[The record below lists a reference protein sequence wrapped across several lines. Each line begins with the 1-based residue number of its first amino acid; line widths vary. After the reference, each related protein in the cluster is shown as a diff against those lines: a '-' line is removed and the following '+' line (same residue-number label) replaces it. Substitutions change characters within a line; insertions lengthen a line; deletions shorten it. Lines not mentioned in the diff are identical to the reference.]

1 MYDHIFQPIDV
12 GPITIPN
19 RIVRSAHS
27 TALPLKRLI
36 AYHEARAVGG
46 VGMST
51 LEATGVHLSSPA
63 MRSIIPLHDDTVVPF
78 YQELTDA
85 LRPHGM
91 KMLQQIYHPGSARA
105 PGKGTTQVSA
115 SAIPNPLVGGTP
127 IEMTIPMIDEM
138 IEAFAKAAKRCRDGG
153 LDGVDIHASSGY
165 LIEQFLSPANNIR
178 SDKYGGSLTNRMRF
192 LMEIIEAIRDEVDH
206 DICIGIRLPNEEYI
220 PGGLTAEDNAEIARI
235 VEPHVDY
242 ISLHMGSYWRFHK
255 LLSPMDDPLGHEMPA
270 NEPIIK
276 QLTKPTIVVGRIMT
290 LDHAESIVE
299 SGQADMVS
307 MVRALIADPGLVSK
321 AKQGNSELIRP
332 CIGSNFGCVGQI
344 MSTGKL
350 GCVVNIAA
358 AQETEVSFEPEG
370 ISKTPEKILIV
381 GGGPAGLEA
390 ARTAAIRG
398 HDVHLHEATKQL
410 GGQVAIAASAPHRS
424 DLGAITSWLTSEMER
439 LEINVTMNSLVD
451 PEVIASLNP
460 DRIIV
465 ATGSTPRK
473 DGFQLTTPISPLTG
487 FDQKHVYTS
496 WDVFGYGGRA
506 NFDSP
511 AIVFDDTGTF
521 EAISVAD
528 KLLEQGI
535 KVTMVSRYES
545 LGAALPYP
553 PATVEAAKERLMS
566 QDFDF
571 IGGHYM
577 QAITEDEVLI
587 GVPFTE
593 RIRALRA
600 NMVVLVTYNH
610 PNRDLAEYILKENSH
625 LEGKVHLV
633 GDVSG
638 TNGVQAAIH
647 QAANLTR
654 SI

>member
-1 MYDHIFQPIDV
+1 MYENLFEPIEV

-63 MRSIIPLHDDTVVPF
+63 MRSIIPLHDDSVVPF
-78 YQELTDA
+78 YKELTEA

-105 PGKGTTQVSA
+105 PGKGTFQISA
-115 SAIPNPLVGGTP
+115 SAIPNPIAGGIPT
-127 IEMTIPMIDEM
+127 EMTIPMIEEM
-138 IEAFAKAAKRCRDGG
+138 VEAFAAAARRCRDGG
-153 LDGVDIHASSGY
+153 LDGIDVHASSGY
-165 LIEQFLSPANNIR
+165 LIEQFLSPATNIR
-178 SDKYGGSLTNRMRF
+178 TDHYGGSLENRMRF
-192 LMEIIEAIRDEVDH
+192 LMEIIHAIRAEVGT
-206 DICIGIRLPNEEYI
+206 DICVGIRLPNEEYI
-220 PGGLTAEDNAEIARI
+220 PGGLTAEDNAEIAKI
-235 VEPHVDY
+235 VEPYVDY

-255 LLSPMDDPLGHEMPA
+255 LLSPMDDPLGHEMPS
-270 NEPIIK
+270 NEPITKVIE
-276 QLTKPTIVVGRIMT
+276 KPTIVVGRIMT
-290 LDHAESIVE
+290 LDHASSIVE
-299 SGQADMVS
+299 EGQGDMVS
-307 MVRALIADPGLVSK
+307 MVRALIADPGLVNK
-321 AKQGNSELIRP
+321 AKNGNSELIRP

-344 MSTGKL
+344 MSSGKL
-350 GCVVNIAA
+350 GCVVNVAA
-358 AQETEVSFEPEG
+358 AKESEVSFEPEG
-370 ISKTPEKILIV
+370 KTKTPEKILIV
-381 GGGPAGLEA
+381 GGGPGGLEA

-398 HDVHLHEATKQL
+398 HEVHIHEATKQL
-410 GGQVAIAASAPHRS
+410 GGQVSIAATAPHRS
-424 DLGAITSWLTSEMER
+424 DLGAITSWLANEMER
-439 LEINVTMNSLVD
+439 LEVNVRVNSLVD
-451 PEVIASLNP
+451 PDTVRELRP
-460 DRIIV
+460 DRVII
-465 ATGSTPRK
+465 ATGSTPRR
-473 DGFQLTTPISPLTG
+473 DGFQLTTPVSPLRG
-487 FDQKHVYTS
+487 YDLEHVYTS
-496 WDVFGYGGRA
+496 WDVFGFGGRA
-506 NFDSP
+506 NIASP
-511 AIVFDDTGTF
+511 AVVFDDTGTF

-528 KLLEQGI
+528 QLLQEGA

-545 LGAALPYP
+545 LGASLPYP

-571 IGGHYM
+571 VGSHYL

-593 RIRALRA
+593 RRRALEA
-600 NMVVLVTYNH
+600 KMVVIVTYNH
-610 PNRDLAEYILKENSH
+610 PNRELADCLIEEIPELN
-625 LEGKVHLV
+625 GKVHLV

>member
-1 MYDHIFQPIDV
+1 MYEKLFEPIDV

-63 MRSIIPLHDDTVVPF
+63 MRSIIPLHDDSVIPF
-78 YQELTDA
+78 YKELADA

-91 KMLQQIYHPGSARA
+91 KILQQIYHPGSARA
-105 PGKGTTQVSA
+105 PGKGTFQISA
-115 SAIPNPLVGGTP
+115 SAIPNPIAGGIPT
-127 IEMTIPMIDEM
+127 EMTIPMIEEM
-138 IEAFAKAAKRCRDGG
+138 IEAFASAARRCRDGG
-153 LDGVDIHASSGY
+153 LDGIDIHASSGY

-178 SDKYGGSLTNRMRF
+178 TDRYGGSLENRMRF
-192 LMEIIEAIRDEVDH
+192 LMEIIEAIRAEVGT
-206 DICIGIRLPNEEYI
+206 DICVGIRLPNEEYI
-220 PGGLTAEDNAEIARI
+220 PGGLTAEDNSEIAKI

-270 NEPIIK
+270 NEPITK
-276 QLTKPTIVVGRIMT
+276 HLTKPTIVVGRIMT
-290 LDHAESIVE
+290 LDHAETIVRE
-299 SGQADMVS
+299 GQADMVS
-307 MVRALIADPGLVSK
+307 MVRALIADPGLVNK
-321 AKQGNSELIRP
+321 AKQGNTDLIRP

-358 AQETEVSFEPEG
+358 AQETNITFEPEG
-370 ISKTPEKILIV
+370 KPKRIERILIV

-390 ARTAAIRG
+390 ARTAAIMG
-398 HDVHLHEATKQL
+398 HEVHLHEATKQL
-410 GGQVAIAASAPHRS
+410 GGQVRIAATAPHRS
-424 DLGAITSWLTSEMER
+424 DIGSITQWLESEMGR
-439 LEINVTMNSLVD
+439 LEVNVTMNSLVD
-451 PEVIASLNP
+451 PDVVKEINP
-460 DRIIV
+460 DRIIL
-465 ATGSTPRK
+465 ATGSTPRR
-473 DGFQLTTPISPLTG
+473 DGFQLTTPVAPLSG
-487 FDQKHVYTS
+487 HDLNHVYTS
-496 WDVFGYGGRA
+496 WDVFGFGGRA
-506 NFDSP
+506 EFDSP
-511 AIVFDDTGTF
+511 AVVFDDTGTF

-528 KLLEQGI
+528 QLLQQGV

-545 LGAALPYP
+545 LGASLPYP

-566 QDFDF
+566 QDFEF
-571 IGGHYM
+571 VGSHYL
-577 QAITEDEVLI
+577 QAITEDEVLV
-587 GVPFTE
+587 GVSFTE
-593 RIRALRA
+593 RRRAFEA
-600 NMVVLVTYNH
+600 KMVVIVTYNH
-610 PNRDLAEYILKENSH
+610 PNRELADYLTNEIPELN
-625 LEGKVHLV
+625 GKVHLV

-647 QAANLTR
+647 QAANLIR

>member
-307 MVRALIADPGLVSK
+307 MVRALIADPGLVNK

-473 DGFQLTTPISPLTG
+473 DGFQLATPISPLTG

-545 LGAALPYP
+545 LGASLPYP
-553 PATVEAAKERLMS
+553 PATVDAAKERLMS